1 MYTAEDDFWK
11 LTSFA
16 LERQRLGR
24 AYEKYGIAKTA
35 KELDEEV
42 ARLHLEHLG
51 VKLTELTDEQA
62 EYIGVSKE
70 GPFKPEHY
78 KY

>member
-1 MYTAEDDFWK
+1 
-11 LTSFA
+11 
-16 LERQRLGR
+16 
-24 AYEKYGIAKTA
+24 
-35 KELDEEV
+35 
-42 ARLHLEHLG
+42 
-51 VKLTELTDEQA
+51 LTELTDEQA